1 MFQVHGC
8 PRCFKNRDQRT
19 PFGNLK
25 MGEAYEATLAKAQF
39 LRSLDYTL
47 VEKWECDLMRE
58 LRQNP
63 EMKTYFSSL
72 NLIDP
77 MKVSLLSFLFC

>member
-8 PRCFKNRDQRT
+8 PRCFKNRDKKT

-39 LRSLDYTL
+39 LRGLNYTL

-58 LRQNP
+58 LKANP
-63 EMKTYFSSL
+63 QMKAFFGSMDIVEPL
-72 NLIDP
+72 
-77 MKVSLLSFLFC
+77 KVS

>member
-8 PRCFKNRDQRT
+8 PRCFKNRDKKT

-39 LRSLDYTL
+39 LRGLNYTL

-58 LRQNP
+58 LKATP
-63 EMKTYFSSL
+63 DMKAYFSSL
-72 NLIDP
+72 DILDP
-77 MKVSLLSFLFC
+77 MKVS